1 MGLFDKIKKT
11 ADDTRNRVETAKLQ
25 AMQAQKSIK
34 NAADAISGKP
44 IPLDDE
50 LKARYAE
57 EDARSIWINVSED
70 KWLNR
75 YRYDNCT
82 VEPVGAIFDGGNQQK
97 PDIVFTESNGERLFR
112 VTSRMGAYKALAENA
127 NRELQKLFVLYREGD
142 TGNYYR
148 IKVVFVR

>member
-1 MGLFDKIKKT
+1 MGLLDKIKKT
-11 ADDTRNRVETAKLQ
+11 TDDARNRVETAKLQ

-57 EDARSIWINVSED
+57 EDARSRWINVGED

-75 YRYDNCT
+75 YRYDNCD
-82 VEPVGAIFDGGNQQK
+82 VEPVGVITNGSGQK
-97 PDIVFTESNGERLFR
+97 PDLVFTAPNGEPLFK

-127 NRELQKLFVLYREGD
+127 NRELQKLFILYRESES
-142 TGNYYR
+142 GNYYR